1 MNLSC
6 ARGDPGRGG
15 GRVPPRGTSRW
26 ARDRVVG
33 PVDSLIRVSSSARA
47 SEDDEEEA
55 SVDEKM
61 PENISGLRGVRAST
75 WKKWGRRRRKT
86 LSDCTMQVRLLNDE
100 VKRHK
105 MLMEERNI

>member
-1 MNLSC
+1 M
-6 ARGDPGRGG
+6 
-15 GRVPPRGTSRW
+15 PPRGTSRW
-26 ARDRVVG
+26 ARDRVIG

-75 WKKWGRRRRKT
+75 WKKWGRRRRKN
-86 LSDCTMQVRLLNDE
+86 SDQRLQYANEILA
-100 VKRHK
+100 RI
-105 MLMEERNI
+105 EER